1 MHIRRMNRLIRE
13 KSPYLLQHAYNP
25 VDWYPWG
32 AEAFFRAR
40 TEDKPLFLSIGYSS
54 CHWCHV
60 MERES
65 FENEQIAAILNEYFV
80 PVKVDREERPDVDEI
95 YITAVQ
101 LITGSA
107 GWPLSVFLTP
117 DGEPFYGGTY
127 FPPAVF
133 ADLLRQVAYLWR
145 TQRAQVLQTARE
157 LTDDLRALLSV
168 RTREMRGE
176 RNPAIFRTFLARCLA
191 GYDPEHGGF
200 GDAPKFPPNTV
211 LPVLLWMAEEWG
223 SEEAGVMALHT
234 LNKMAEG
241 GIHDHIGG
249 GFHRYATDVHW
260 RVPHFEKMLY
270 DNAQLAWAYTRAYT
284 LTVDPEYAD
293 VAHNILQWM
302 IREMRTEEGA
312 FASALDADSPE
323 GEGAFYTWTQD
334 EIYSALDAQTAAT
347 ICQIYNVQPEGN
359 YREEATG
366 RQTGRNILY
375 RRDSWDKIA
384 ELLGLGDWFRQ
395 GELPEEVRHLTIYLE
410 LRDRLKDAHTQLL
423 EVRSRRPAPARDSK
437 VLTDWNGLAISV
449 FAHAA
454 DALEH
459 PAYWQV
465 AETAA
470 EFIWQRMRDPQG
482 NLLHR
487 YCDGEA
493 SIPAYL
499 SDYALYG
506 LGLVSLFEA
515 TGDLRWLERAVQLAD
530 QLIEKFHDP
539 ELGGFFETTEA
550 HDLLIVRHKSVQD
563 RQLPSGN
570 GAAAQLL
577 ASLSHLLIG
586 EDPRRSEHYATLAGE
601 TINAFWQLIERVPSA
616 TSSLLYAY
624 LTLEGDTIPKP
635 DLEMDTRAIMPQ
647 QEGPVQVQLA
657 PQPEGLMVL
666 FHIQP
671 GWHIQAAQP
680 TRADLTPTRVEVQTD
695 LPIEFGEPIWLPPE
709 PYQVGEETL
718 MVYRGQA
725 AVLIPI
731 VGFQEGGSEEGYLRV
746 RVVYQ
751 PCTDTECALP
761 VERQFLLPV
770 SLLE

>member
-1 MHIRRMNRLIRE
+1 MQIRRMNRLIRE

-40 TEDKPLFLSIGYSS
+40 SEDKPVFLSIGYSS

-65 FENEQIAAILNEYFV
+65 FENEQIAAILNEHFV

-95 YITAVQ
+95 YVSAVQ
-101 LITGSA
+101 LVTGSA

-145 TQRAQVLQTARE
+145 TQRPQVLQTAKE
-157 LTDDLRALLSV
+157 LSNDLRALLSL
-168 RTREMRGE
+168 RARKMRGE
-176 RNPAIFRTFLARCLA
+176 REPTIFRTFLAQCMA
-191 GYDPEHGGF
+191 GYDPQHGGF

-211 LPVLLWMAEEWG
+211 LPVLLWMAEAWG
-223 SEEAGVMALHT
+223 SEEAGIMALHT
-234 LNKMAEG
+234 LNKMADG

-249 GFHRYATDVHW
+249 GFHRYSTDERW
-260 RVPHFEKMLY
+260 LVPHFEKMLF

-284 LTVDPEYAD
+284 LTGDPEYAD
-293 VAHNILQWM
+293 VAHDTLQWM
-302 IREMRTEEGA
+302 IREMRTDEGA
-312 FASALDADSPE
+312 FASALDADSPD
-323 GEGAFYTWTQD
+323 GEGVFYTWTQN
-334 EIYSALDAQTAAT
+334 ELYEVLDAETASLVCA
-347 ICQIYNVQPEGN
+347 IYNVQPEGN

-366 RQTGRNILY
+366 RQTGRNILH
-375 RRDSWDKIA
+375 RHVSRD
-384 ELLGLGDWFRQ
+384 ELAQMLGIEEVLHI
-395 GELPEEVRHLTIYLE
+395 EALPEDVRYQTVYLE
-410 LRDRLKDAHTQLL
+410 LRERLQDAHARLR
-423 EVRSRRPAPARDSK
+423 EVRARRPAPARDDK

-449 FAHAA
+449 LAHAA

-459 PAYWQV
+459 AAYLEV
-465 AETAA
+465 AEEAA
-470 EFIWQRMRDPQG
+470 EFIWQRLRDPQG

-487 YCDGEA
+487 YRDGEA
-493 SIPAYL
+493 AIPAYL

-515 TGDLRWLERAVQLAD
+515 TGDSHWLERAIQLAD
-530 QLIEKFHDP
+530 QMIEKFHDA
-539 ELGGFFETTEA
+539 ELGGFFETADEHT
-550 HDLLIVRHKSVQD
+550 LLIVRHKSVQD

-577 ASLSHLLIG
+577 ANLSQLLIG
-586 EDPRRSEHYATLAGE
+586 DDPLRSERYAALAGE
-601 TINAFWQLIERVPSA
+601 TINAFWQLLQQVPSA

-624 LTLEGDTIPKP
+624 LMLEGETMPKP
-635 DLEMDTRAIMPQ
+635 DLKVDTHAPV
-647 QEGPVQVQLA
+647 QEGPVQVQVI
-657 PQPEGLMVL
+657 PQPDGLMVL
-666 FHIQP
+666 FHIEE

-695 LPIEFGEPIWLPPE
+695 LPIEFGEPIWLPPT
-709 PYQVGEETL
+709 PYQVGEERL
-718 MVYRGQA
+718 MVYREQA
-725 AVLIPI
+725 VVIVPI
-731 VGFQEGGSEEGYLRV
+731 AGFREGEPTEGYVRV

-770 SLLE
+770 RLGE

>member
-1 MHIRRMNRLIRE
+1 MNRLIRE

-40 TEDKPLFLSIGYSS
+40 AEDKPIFLSIGYSS

-65 FENEQIAAILNEYFV
+65 FENEQIAAILNDHFV

-133 ADLLRQVAYLWR
+133 ADLLRQVAHLWR
-145 TQRAQVLQTARE
+145 TQRAQVLQTAKALSE
-157 LTDDLRALLSV
+157 DLRQLLSL
-168 RTREMRGE
+168 RAREMRGE
-176 RNPAIFRTFLARCLA
+176 RDAAIFRTLLAQCFA
-191 GYDPEHGGF
+191 SYDPQHGGF
-200 GDAPKFPPNTV
+200 GDAPKFPPNTT
-211 LPVLLWMAEEWG
+211 LPVLIWMAEAWE
-223 SEEAGVMALHT
+223 SEEAAVMALHT

-241 GIHDHIGG
+241 GIRDHVGG
-249 GFHRYATDVHW
+249 GFHRYATDAEW
-260 RVPHFEKMLY
+260 IVPHFEKMLY
-270 DNAQLAWAYTRAYT
+270 DNAQLASCYARAYI
-284 LTVDPEYAD
+284 LTGEPEYAD
-293 VAHNILQWM
+293 GVHDTLQWL
-302 IREMRTEEGA
+302 IREMRTDEGA
-312 FASALDADSPE
+312 FASALDADSPD
-323 GEGAFYTWTQD
+323 GEGAFYTWTQE
-334 EIYSALDAQTAAT
+334 EIYAALDADTAT
-347 ICQIYNVQPEGN
+347 LICQVYNIRPEGN

-366 RQTGRNILY
+366 RPTGRNILY
-375 RRDSWDKIA
+375 RKGSLS
-384 ELLGLGDWFRQ
+384 ELASSLGMS
-395 GELPEEVRHLTIYLE
+395 ESE
-410 LRDRLKDAHTQLL
+410 LRERLKEAHEQLL
-423 EVRSRRPAPARDSK
+423 EVRSRRPAPARDDK
-437 VLTDWNGLAISV
+437 VLTDWNGLAISA
-449 FAHAA
+449 FCLAA

-459 PAYWQV
+459 PPYLQI

-470 EFIWQRMRDPQG
+470 EFIWQRLRDPQG

-487 YCDGEA
+487 YRDSEA

-515 TGDLRWLERAVQLAD
+515 TGDPRWLERAQIVAEQM
-530 QLIEKFHDP
+530 IEKFHDA
-539 ELGGFFETTEA
+539 ELGGFFETTAE

-570 GAAAQLL
+570 GGAAQLL

-586 EDPRRSEHYATLAGE
+586 DDPIRSERYAQLAGE
-601 TINAFWQLIERVPSA
+601 TIDAFWLLTQRVPSA
-616 TSSLLYAY
+616 TGSLLQAY
-624 LTLEGDTIPKP
+624 LLLEGDTMPKP
-635 DLEMDTRAIMPQ
+635 DLQLDVSAQAPE
-647 QEGPVQVQLA
+647 QEGPVRVHLL
-657 PQPEGLMVL
+657 PQPEGVMVL
-666 FHIQP
+666 FQIDE
-671 GWHIQAAQP
+671 GWHIGAAQP
-680 TRADLTPTRVEVQTD
+680 TRPDLTPTQVEVQTD
-695 LPIEFGEPIWLPPE
+695 LPIQFGEPIWLPPQ

-718 MVYRGQA
+718 MIYREQA
-725 AVLIPI
+725 AVLLP
-731 VGFQEGGSEEGYLRV
+731 VLGFGEGGPDEGYLRV

-770 SLLE
+770 SLKEE

>member
-1 MHIRRMNRLIRE
+1 MQIRRMNRLIRE

-40 TEDKPLFLSIGYSS
+40 TEDKPVFLSIGYSS

-65 FENEQIAAILNEYFV
+65 FENESIAAILNEYFV

-95 YITAVQ
+95 YVTAVQ
-101 LITGSA
+101 LIRGTA

-133 ADLLRQVAYLWR
+133 ADLLRQVAHLWR
-145 TQRAQVLQTARE
+145 TQRAQVLQTAKELTSDLRTVLSLQGRE
-157 LTDDLRALLSV
+157 LRGK
-168 RTREMRGE
+168 RE
-176 RNPAIFRTFLARCLA
+176 PSIFRTYLNLFFA

-200 GDAPKFPPNTV
+200 GDAPKFPPNTA
-211 LPVLLWMAEEWG
+211 LPVLLWMAEAWQ
-223 SEEAGVMALHT
+223 SEEAGLMALHT

-249 GFHRYATDVHW
+249 GFHRYAVDQRW
-260 RVPHFEKMLY
+260 LLPHFEKMLY

-284 LTVDPEYAD
+284 LTGESEYAA
-293 VAHNILQWM
+293 VAHDTLQWM
-302 IREMRTEEGA
+302 VRELRTDEGA
-312 FASALDADSPE
+312 FASALDADSPD
-323 GEGAFYTWTQD
+323 GEGAFYTWTQS
-334 EIYSALDAQTAAT
+334 EIYDALDADTAALVCT
-347 ICQIYNVQPEGN
+347 VYNIQPDGN

-366 RQTGRNILY
+366 QPTGRNILH
-375 RRDSWDKIA
+375 RRDSLS
-384 ELLGLGDWFRQ
+384 ELANQLGMGVD
-395 GELPEEVRHLTIYLE
+395 E
-410 LRDRLKDAHTQLL
+410 LRDRLQEAHARLL
-423 EVRSRRPAPARDSK
+423 EVRARRPAPARDNK
-437 VLTDWNGLAISV
+437 VLTDWNGLAISAL
-449 FAHAA
+449 AHAA
-454 DALEH
+454 VALEN
-459 PAYWQV
+459 PTYRTL
-465 AETAA
+465 AEQAA
-470 EFIWQRMRDPQG
+470 EFIWQRLRDGQG

-493 SIPAYL
+493 AIPAYL

-506 LGLVSLFEA
+506 MGLVSLFEA
-515 TGDLRWLERAVQLAD
+515 TEDDRWLERAVEIAD
-530 QLIEKFHDP
+530 RLIEKFHDA
-539 ELGGFFETTEA
+539 ERGGFFETADEHT
-550 HDLLIVRHKSVQD
+550 LLIVRYKSVQD

-586 EDPRRSEHYATLAGE
+586 DDPARSERYAQLAGE
-601 TINAFWQLIERVPSA
+601 AIDSVWELIQRAPSVC
-616 TSSLLYAY
+616 SSLLYAY
-624 LTLEGDTIPKP
+624 LLLEGDTLPTP
-635 DLEMDTRAIMPQ
+635 DLEIEAVLAEPEQ
-647 QEGPVQVQLA
+647 QGPVTVHLVT
-657 PQPEGLMVL
+657 QPEGLLVV
-666 FHIQP
+666 FEIEP

-695 LPIEFGEPIWLPPE
+695 LPILFGEPIWIPPQ
-709 PYQVGEETL
+709 PYQVGGEQL
-718 MVYRGQA
+718 MVYRTQA
-725 AVLIPI
+725 AALIPI
-731 VGFQEGGSEEGYLRV
+731 VGFREGEPAEEGFIRV

-761 VERQFLLPV
+761 VERSFLLPV
-770 SLLE
+770 SLRE